1 MEPFAAKE
9 DAGRG
14 AHRTVAQQA
23 KRLELVDR
31 QVATG
36 RVPAKRLAVAF
47 DDALVVGPD
56 CDNPPRLERRR
67 KAHCERHS
75 TRFAISQAADV

>member
-31 QVATG
+31 QVTTG
-36 RVPAKRLAVAF
+36 RVAAKRLAVAF

-75 TRFAISQAADV
+75 TRFAISRAADV